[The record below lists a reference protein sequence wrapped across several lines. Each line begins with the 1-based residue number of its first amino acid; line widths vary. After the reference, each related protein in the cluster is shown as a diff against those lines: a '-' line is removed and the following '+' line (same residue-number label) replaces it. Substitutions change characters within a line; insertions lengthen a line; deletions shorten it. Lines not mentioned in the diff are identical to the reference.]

1 MTPLNVL
8 VIDDSAVVRQVMAAL
23 LGPTMSVTTAAD
35 PLIAMTKMETRRPD
49 VIVLDLEMPRMDG
62 LTFLRKLM
70 DETPLPVVVCSSFAE
85 ASSELTM
92 RALQLG
98 AVDVVLKPKVR
109 IGEELSDSAIALI
122 DTVRAAAQARVGRT
136 RSRTARTAE
145 DRHPHLTIAPLA
157 SGHTR
162 AGVPQLIALGA
173 STGGTEVLKQLLDTM
188 PADSP
193 PIVIVQHMPERF
205 TAAFARR
212 LNETSAMTV
221 REAKAGDILHPGLA
235 LIAPGDRHLSVFRQ
249 DRTAIGIALHDGPL
263 VNRHRPSVD
272 FLFASVARALGAAA
286 AGVLLTGMGRDGA
299 QGLLEMRK
307 AGALTIAQDE
317 ASSIVFGMPRAAIE
331 IGAAAKVLSV
341 DRIGAALLRAAGK
354 EDRGDNE

>member
-1 MTPLNVL
+1 MTTTLNVL
-8 VIDDSAVVRQVMAAL
+8 VIDDSAVVRQVMTIL
-23 LGPTMSVTTAAD
+23 LGATMTVTTAAD
-35 PLIAMTKMETRRPD
+35 PLIAMSKMETRLPD

-85 ASSELTM
+85 SSSELTM

-109 IGEELSDSAIALI
+109 VGEQLSDSAIALV
-122 DTVRAAAQARVGRT
+122 DTVRAAAQARVGRL
-136 RSRTARTAE
+136 RARGGGGQAILPVRLSGERGTGI
-145 DRHPHLTIAPLA
+145 PQVIA
-157 SGHTR
+157 
-162 AGVPQLIALGA
+162 IGA
-173 STGGTEVLKQLLDTM
+173 STGGTEVLKQILDAM

-193 PIVIVQHMPERF
+193 PIAIVQHMPERF

-212 LNETSAMTV
+212 LNETSALSV
-221 REAKAGDILHPGLA
+221 REAAPGDVIRPGMA
-235 LIAPGDRHLSVFRQ
+235 FIAPGDRHMMLVRQ
-249 DRTAIGIALHDGPL
+249 GRDSIGLAILDAPL

-272 FLFASVARALGAAA
+272 VLFSSAARALGGAA

-299 QGLLEMRK
+299 QGLLEMRN

-317 ASSIVFGMPRAAIE
+317 ASSVVFGMPRAAIE
-331 IGAAAKVLSV
+331 IGAAVKVLSA
-341 DRIGAALLRAAGK
+341 DLIAAALLRVA
-354 EDRGDNE
+354 RGDNE

>member
-1 MTPLNVL
+1 MTAPLNIL
-8 VIDDSAVVRQVMAAL
+8 VIDDSAVVRQVMTAV
-23 LGPTMSVTTAAD
+23 LGATMTVTTAAD

-109 IGEELSDSAIALI
+109 VGEQLSDSAIALV
-122 DTVRAAAQARVGRT
+122 DTVRAAAQARVGR
-136 RSRTARTAE
+136 SRARIAGE
-145 DRHPHLTIAPLA
+145 DRHPRLTLAPVAGNARPAATQVIA
-157 SGHTR
+157 
-162 AGVPQLIALGA
+162 IGA
-173 STGGTEVLKQLLDTM
+173 STGGTEVLKQLLDAM
-188 PADSP
+188 PADAP

-221 REAKAGDILHPGLA
+221 REAAPGDVIRPGTA
-235 LIAPGDRHLSVFRQ
+235 LIAPGDRHMMLVRQ
-249 DRTAIGIALHDGPL
+249 GRDTIGVALLDAPL

-272 FLFASVARALGAAA
+272 VLFSSAARTLGGAA

-299 QGLLEMRK
+299 QGLLAMRN

-317 ASSIVFGMPRAAIE
+317 ASSVVFGMPRAAIE
-331 IGAAAKVLSV
+331 LGAASKVLPA
-341 DRIGAALLRAAGK
+341 DLIAAALLRAAQ
-354 EDRGDNE
+354 GDND